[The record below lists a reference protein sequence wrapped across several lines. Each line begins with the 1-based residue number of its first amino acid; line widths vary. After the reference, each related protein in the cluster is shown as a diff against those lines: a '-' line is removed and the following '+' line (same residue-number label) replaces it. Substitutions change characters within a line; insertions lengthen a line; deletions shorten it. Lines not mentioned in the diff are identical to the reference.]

1 MSQHY
6 YKCKTRDLTNCVE
19 VILKWIKSAEER
31 TAELKEFGIPTDTP
45 LDKLEGS
52 KLNGDWYVEVDGE
65 KKSLSEALDAMIEYE
80 MNSIDTA
87 INNQERLTE
96 RKDLLDEAFNHVMSK
111 DLNGCKNALEN
122 FLLVE

>member
-6 YKCKTRDLTNCVE
+6 YKCETRDLTNCVK
-19 VILKWIKSAEER
+19 VILKWIESAEER
-31 TAELKEFGIPTDTP
+31 TAFFKEYGMPTDSP

-52 KLNGDWYVEVDGE
+52 RMNDVWWYVEVDGE

-80 MNSIDTA
+80 MNCIDNA
-87 INNQERLTE
+87 INNQEKLIE

-111 DLNGCKNALEN
+111 DLNGCKNALEH
-122 FLLVE
+122 FLSV